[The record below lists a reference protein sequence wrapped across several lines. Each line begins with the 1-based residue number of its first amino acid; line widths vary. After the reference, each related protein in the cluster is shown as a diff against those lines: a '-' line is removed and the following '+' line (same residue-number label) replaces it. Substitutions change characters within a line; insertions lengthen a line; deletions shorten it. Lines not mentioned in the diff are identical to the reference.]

1 MFLKPCHAA
10 IAALVA
16 GVISVSGLDAVNAS
30 SAELLQA
37 EQAFWEAAEKT
48 ENTGIISAYL
58 LHFSDGRF
66 ATSAARLYQKETGQ
80 AWTTAV
86 ADHTA
91 WRDAANDSIA
101 GLNDGALSGR
111 WKHRASCDVNFFV
124 KDVEAQSQQTFRVSA
139 SGRLNGESTFSSG
152 DSFKGGG
159 KILELRRSGSVVT
172 YLMAA
177 QNSLTGAEVHIGILN
192 LRRENGRFVTR
203 GWEMN
208 TGGAYCDLAGEKV
221 Q

>member
-1 MFLKPCHAA
+1 MLLIRIHAA
-10 IAALVA
+10 VAALAVGLA
-16 GVISVSGLDAVNAS
+16 STSLPGGVHAS
-30 SAELLQA
+30 SPELLQA

-66 ATSAARLYQKETGQ
+66 ATSAKRLYQKETGQ
-80 AWTTAV
+80 AWTAAV

-91 WRDAANDSIA
+91 WRDGTNDSIA

-124 KDVEAQSQQTFRVSA
+124 QDVEAHSQQTFRVSA
-139 SGRLNGESTFSSG
+139 SGGLSGESTFSSG

-159 KILELRRSGSVVT
+159 EILELRRSGSVVT

-192 LRRENGRFVTR
+192 LRQENGRFLTR

-208 TGGAYCDLAGEKV
+208 TGGAYCDLTGEKV